1 MNTENDNTNDE
12 SQKRES
18 SWLERNVN
26 LFIAGLVAACVGTL
40 VAQLVYTPMF
50 DEHHPAHFEVETFFG
65 FEAIFGF
72 VSFVAVVYLGRFLRL
87 FVKRDEDYYD
97 S

>member
-1 MNTENDNTNDE
+1 MKTENDKSNDDSHAGE
-12 SQKRES
+12 Q

-26 LFIAGLVAACVGTL
+26 LAIWALVIACIGTL
-40 VAQLVYTPMF
+40 IGQLVLSPMF
-50 DEHHPAHFEVETFFG
+50 DEHHPAHFEIETVFG
-65 FEAIFGF
+65 FSGVFGF
-72 VSFVAVVYLGRFLRL
+72 VAFVAVVYLGRFLRL